1 MNNQYLLEIG
11 VEELPARFVEMGL
24 GQLKDQ
30 IKKRL
35 DEQAVDYDEIESLAT
50 PRRLT
55 IIIKGLADKQKNM
68 EEIVKGPSVKISYD
82 ENHQPTKP
90 LLGFMKSKGLTEE
103 DLYQE
108 NLKGTDYIYAKIQ
121 TGGKDAESILQEIIP
136 ESIRGVSFPKNM
148 RWGGKNIRF
157 ARPIRWIVSLFNDR
171 VIAFDFEGIPVGQ
184 ESRSHRF
191 LGKNP
196 LLIPN
201 VDSYED
207 LLLENYVLVD
217 QKKRYEKIKYQATR
231 KAKALGGEIKEDEDL
246 FQELTYIVEYPTAI
260 VGNVNEKYM
269 SLPPVVITTPM
280 REHLRYIPVYD
291 TEGALKPY
299 FITIRNGNSDYEEIV
314 AQGNEKVLA
323 ARLEDAVFFYEEDQ
337 KRKLEDRLEDLKGVM
352 FHDKLGTLYDKTG
365 RLQALTE
372 QIGDYL
378 QVAEETKIALGKASN
393 LAKTD
398 LVTNM
403 VQEFTELQGLMG
415 AIYAKN
421 EGRPDI
427 IATALNEQYMPR
439 KANGDL
445 PLTTTGSILSI
456 ADKLDTI
463 VGLFAIDLIP
473 TGSQDPFG
481 LRRQAIGLINIIK
494 NKNWHL
500 PLSIV
505 VDYALYIYV
514 GRQELVFDYNIVK
527 EAIMNF
533 LLGRIRQMLL
543 DEGYRYDLIDA
554 VLATGLDDVVDIFKR
569 CQDLKVAL
577 EDLPKD
583 FFEAYIRL
591 GHLAVK
597 YQDSMEFSQDQ
608 LLEDQEKKLYE
619 EFTRVK
625 AKIDEEIEPS
635 DYLAKMQSLNELT
648 DTIHDYFDQVMVL
661 TEDPILSSN
670 RLSMLHNIYEEV
682 KGILDINQLVLE

>member
-1 MNNQYLLEIG
+1 MNNQYLLEVG

-30 IKKRL
+30 IQKRL
-35 DEQAVDYDEIESLAT
+35 DEQAVDYDEIKSLAT

-55 IIIKGLADKQKNM
+55 IIIEGLADKQKNM

-90 LLGFMKSKGLTEE
+90 LLGFMKSKGLTE
-103 DLYQE
+103 DYLYQE

-121 TGGKDAESILQEIIP
+121 TGGKDVESILQEIIP

-171 VIAFDFEGIPVGQ
+171 VIDFDFEGIPVGQ

-231 KAKALGGEIKEDEDL
+231 KAKALGGEIKDDEDL
-246 FQELTYIVEYPTAI
+246 LQELTYIVEYPTAI

-269 SLPPVVITTPM
+269 NLPPVVITTPM

-291 TEGALKPY
+291 AEGALKPY

-337 KRKLEDRLEDLKGVM
+337 KRSLEERLEDLKGVM
-352 FHDKLGTLYDKTG
+352 FHDKLGTLYDKTS

-378 QVAEETKIALGKASN
+378 QVAEETKTALSQASN

-500 PLSIV
+500 PLSIA

-514 GRQELVFDYNIVK
+514 GHQELVFDYNIVK

-554 VLATGLDDVVDIFKR
+554 VLATGVDDVVDIFKR

-577 EDLPKD
+577 GDLPKD

-597 YQDSMEFSQDQ
+597 HEDSMEFSQDQ

-619 EFTRVK
+619 DFTRVK

-648 DTIHDYFDQVMVL
+648 DSIHDYFDQVMVL
-661 TEDPILSSN
+661 TEDPILSAN

>member
-1 MNNQYLLEIG
+1 MNKQYLLEIG

-24 GQLKDQ
+24 NQLQNQ

-35 DEQAVDYDEIESLAT
+35 TDEAIEFKEIKTYAT

-55 IIIKGLADKQKNM
+55 ILIEDLAELQKNM

-82 ENHQPTKP
+82 ENHEPTKP
-90 LLGFMKSKGLTEE
+90 LLGFMKSKGLKEE

-108 NLKGTDYIYAKIQ
+108 EFKGTDYIFAKIK
-121 TGGKDAESILQEIIP
+121 TGGRPVEEILKEIIP
-136 ESIRGVSFPKNM
+136 ESIRAISFPKNM
-148 RWGGKNIRF
+148 RWGGKNLRF
-157 ARPIRWIVSLFNDR
+157 ARPIRWIVSLLNDE
-171 VIAFDFEGIPVGQ
+171 VLPFDFESIPVGNLT
-184 ESRSHRF
+184 RGHRF

-207 LLLENYVLVD
+207 LLLENYVIVD
-217 QKKRYEKIKYQATR
+217 QKKRYETIKYQANR
-231 KAKALGGEIKEDEDL
+231 KAKSLGGEIKDDEDL

-269 SLPPVVITTPM
+269 SLPSIVITTPM

-291 TEGALKPY
+291 NEGALKPY
-299 FITIRNGNSDYEEIV
+299 FITIRNGNEEYQEIV

-337 KRKLEDRLEDLKGVM
+337 KKVLQDRVEDLKGVM
-352 FHDKLGTLYDKTG
+352 FHDKLGTLYDKTN
-365 RLQALTE
+365 RLKELTE

-378 QVAEETKIALGKASN
+378 QVAEETKKALLQAST
-393 LAKTD
+393 LAKAD

-403 VQEFTELQGLMG
+403 VQEFTELQGLVG
-415 AIYAKN
+415 SIYAQN
-421 EGRPDI
+421 QGEAEI
-427 IATALNEQYMPR
+427 ISTALNEQYMPR
-439 KANGDL
+439 RANGDL
-445 PLTTTGSILSI
+445 PKTTTGSILSI

-463 VGLFAIDLIP
+463 VGLFAIDLVP

-514 GRQELVFDYNIVK
+514 GHQELVFDYNVVK
-527 EAIMNF
+527 ETIMNF
-533 LLGRIRQMLL
+533 LLGRIQQMLL
-543 DEGYRYDLIDA
+543 DEGYRYDVIDA
-554 VLATGLDDVVDIFKR
+554 VLATGADDVVEIFKS
-569 CQDLKVAL
+569 CQDVTKAL
-577 EDLPKD
+577 EVLPKD
-583 FFEAYIRL
+583 FYEAYIRL
-591 GHLAVK
+591 AHLAVK
-597 YQDSMEFSQDQ
+597 YDGVMEFNPES
-608 LLEDQEKKLYE
+608 LVEEEEKNLY
-619 EFTRVK
+619 
-625 AKIDEEIEPS
+625 AKFLQAKETIEKDLTVS
-635 DYLAKMQSLNELT
+635 DYLGKLEVLNELT
-648 DTIHDYFDQVMVL
+648 PSIHQYFDRVMVL
-661 TEDPILSSN
+661 TEDKLLSEN
-670 RLSMLHNIYEEV
+670 RLSMLDMIYQEL
-682 KGILDINQLVLE
+682 KGIMDINQLVLE